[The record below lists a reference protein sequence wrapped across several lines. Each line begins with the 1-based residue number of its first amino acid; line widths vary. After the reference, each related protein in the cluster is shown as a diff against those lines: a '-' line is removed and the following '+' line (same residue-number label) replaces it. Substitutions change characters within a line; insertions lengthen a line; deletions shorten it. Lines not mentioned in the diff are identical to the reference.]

1 MKKLN
6 LQGPGWF
13 QVIFGALLSVIL
25 GVALGAG
32 LLVLR
37 PVVVAKQEPKEREK
51 GAVYFVDGT
60 RDSGRGRQAMAKRQA
75 FLAGESITVNE
86 DEINTLLAAAI
97 KAGAAPAAPATP
109 ATKGSPAA
117 PAAPADSAYLSAGAP
132 SVRIREG
139 SLQLGVP
146 LGTSLLAQKIIF
158 QAHGGFVRRDDTF
171 VFEPKSMYLGSCPLE
186 RLPYVAG
193 YVRERILAEYPL
205 PADLKAAWAKLTNV
219 VVEGNTLKLTMP

>member
-13 QVIFGALLSVIL
+13 QVTFGALLSVIL

-32 LLVLR
+32 LMVLR
-37 PVVVAKQEPKEREK
+37 PVVVVKQEPKEREK
-51 GAVYFVDGT
+51 GTVYFIDGT
-60 RDSGRGRQAMAKRQA
+60 RDSGRARQAMAKRQA
-75 FLAGESITVNE
+75 FLAGQSITVNE
-86 DEINTLLAAAI
+86 DEINTLVAAAL
-97 KAGAAPAAPATP
+97 KASAAPG
-109 ATKGSPAA
+109 KPAA
-117 PAAPADSAYLSAGAP
+117 PAAPGTAAPAPTDSGYLSSGVP

-146 LGTSLLAQKIIF
+146 LGTSLLEQKVIF
-158 QAHGGFVRRDDTF
+158 QAHGGFVRRGDTF

-186 RLPYVAG
+186 RLPFVAD

-205 PADLKAAWAKLTNV
+205 PADMKAAWAKLTDV
-219 VVEGNTLKLTMP
+219 AVEGNTLKLTMP

>member
-13 QVIFGALLSVIL
+13 QVTFGALFSVIL

-37 PVVVAKQEPKEREK
+37 PVVVVKQEPKEREK
-51 GAVYFVDGT
+51 GIVYFVDGS
-60 RDSGRGRQAMAKRQA
+60 RDSGRGREALAKRQA

-86 DEINTLLAAAI
+86 DEINTLVAAAI
-97 KAGAAPAAPATP
+97 KAGAAPGTP
-109 ATKGSPAA
+109 AAA
-117 PAAPADSAYLSAGAP
+117 ANPSAPSDAAYLSAGLP
-132 SVRIREG
+132 SVRIRGG
-139 SLQLGVP
+139 SLQLGVR
-146 LGTSLLAQKIIF
+146 LGSSLLAQKFVF
-158 QAHGGFVRRDDTF
+158 QAHGGFVRRGDTF

-186 RLPYVAG
+186 RLPFVAG
-193 YVRERILAEYPL
+193 YVRERILSEYPL
-205 PADLKAAWAKLTNV
+205 PADMKAAWAKLKDV